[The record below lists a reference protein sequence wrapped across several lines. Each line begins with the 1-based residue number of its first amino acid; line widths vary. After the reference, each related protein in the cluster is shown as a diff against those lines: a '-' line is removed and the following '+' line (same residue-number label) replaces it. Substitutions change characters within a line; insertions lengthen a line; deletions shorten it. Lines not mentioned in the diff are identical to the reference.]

1 MGKLSEGI
9 PMGRLGTVE
18 EAGNVIAFLLA
29 DESGYITGHD
39 LVLDGAT
46 TLVETKELVQKGQKE
61 LDK

>member
-1 MGKLSEGI
+1 MGC
-9 PMGRLGTVE
+9 LGTVE

-29 DESGYITGHD
+29 DESGYITGYD